1 VVQVASKAAKRLIR
15 KSSVRLVG
23 TDCQEY
29 GTVKVL
35 TRKSFGTEFQ
45 DIVIHEFQQ
54 DQ

>member
-1 VVQVASKAAKRLIR
+1 VVQVASKAAKRL
-15 KSSVRLVG
+15 RLVG